1 MRFSTFDGTVQ
12 TLEGPVA
19 CDVGDTIPT
28 GQAGEHRP
36 VVLEIFENSHEPLPH
51 LKMGEAGSYRK
62 RPLTVQASQV
72 TFRHPY
78 LQTAAVY
85 KTGSDL
91 SFTENVWHPSFEL
104 NHLKT
109 RNASDCRDFQPTVPV
124 VCGLQHSIYG
134 QSRSVGMPR
143 LQETV
148 FFRSQHLRRSESA

>member
-1 MRFSTFDGTVQ
+1 MVQ

-19 CDVGDTIPT
+19 CDVGNAIRT
-28 GQAGEHRP
+28 GQAGEHRL
-36 VVLEIFENSHEPLPH
+36 VVSEIFENSHEHLPH

-91 SFTENVWHPSFEL
+91 SFTENVRHHSFEP

-109 RNASDCRDFQPTVPV
+109 RNARDCRDSQPPVPI
-124 VCGLQHSIYG
+124 VCELQHSIYG
-134 QSRSVGMPR
+134 QRGSVGVPR

-148 FFRSQHLRRSESA
+148 LFRSQHLWRSESA